1 MQKSRS
7 GQQTSDEDDFSKEE
21 IETMEEYKAGK
32 LKFKKFTNA
41 DDAIN
46 WLQS

>member
-1 MQKSRS
+1 VQKAKS
-7 GQQTSDEDDFSKEE
+7 GQPTSDVDDFSNEE
-21 IETMEEYKAGK
+21 VKTMEKYKAGK